1 MRSQVWAAQAALYDD
16 LKAATFPGRLQVA
29 LGVPG
34 RMETDIVWVSGE
46 VDDWRAE
53 YRTSGL
59 AAKDEEFDLRVHVFV
74 SRMGTYA
81 DAVARL
87 RALGE
92 VVEDTVHADY
102 TLGGTVMLAKITR
115 SQLEESVSEDG
126 RARGVLLTL
135 WVRCAAHVVPAPPP
149 PNP

>member
-1 MRSQVWAAQAALYDD
+1 MRTQVWAAQAALYDA
-16 LKAATFPGRLQVA
+16 LKAATYPGRVSVSLGIPGRL
-29 LGVPG
+29 
-34 RMETDIVWVSGE
+34 ETDVVWVSGE

-74 SRMGTYA
+74 SRLGTYA
-81 DAVARL
+81 DATARL

-92 VVEDTVHADY
+92 VVEDTIHADY
-102 TLGGTVMLAKITR
+102 TLDGSVMLSRVNR

-135 WVRCAAHVVPAPPP
+135 WVRCNAHVVPAPPSP
-149 PNP
+149 